1 MNFKNKVLFISLLSS
16 IALWHCRS
24 KGEPGGDTPPA
35 NPDLTVEISANP
47 TNSLPS
53 AEVTLEATVSNMGE
67 GPSPETTLRWYHSAD
82 DSLDTE
88 TDTSS
93 GMEAVGSLAAAASI
107 TIRNVIM
114 VPGEIGTNHYFA
126 CVDEVTDEADTA
138 NNCSLAATVNVVP
151 VPVPDLAVE
160 ISAGSTDVTPSEML
174 TLTATVMNM
183 GTGSSDAT
191 TLEWYLSTDDTLDT
205 DIDTRVGTPET
216 VNTLEADASQTIPNS
231 DTIMA
236 PMTAGTWYYFACV
249 DAVAD
254 DTDANNDCSSGAAVD
269 VTVPDLAVVV
279 MPSSTN
285 EVTSAELTLTATV
298 SNMGRRA
305 SDATTLR
312 WYLSNDED
320 ITTADTEQGATPT
333 GEAVGILAAGADEMV
348 SNTNTIM
355 TPMTVGTYYYGA
367 CVTQATL
374 ESNTMNNCSPGARVV
389 VTVRPVPDLSVTI
402 SASSADVAPSG
413 MLTLTATVSNT
424 GTGASPETTLRWYRS
439 DDNTLEITGANV
451 DDSQGT
457 KMVSTVAAG
466 GSVMISESMITAPSM
481 AGTWY
486 YFACVDAVAYDTDAD
501 NDCSS
506 TGAAVE
512 VTAPDLIVNSIAAS
526 SASVATSAEL
536 TLTATVMN
544 TGRRA
549 SPMTTLQWYRST
561 DMTIETSDDSTGS
574 AVDVAGLMAS
584 STSDTLSS
592 SMVTVPMT
600 AGTYYYGACV
610 TSVTHESDTT
620 NNCSSGV
627 EVVVTAPDLTVVSIS
642 ASSTSVTTSETLT
655 LTATVMNAGGAT
667 DDTSTLT
674 WYRSDDNT
682 LETTGADAD
691 DSQGTEMI
699 NALAA
704 GASQMVSDDMIT
716 APSMAG
722 TYYYFACVAPVT
734 DETDMSNDCSASP
747 ADVTVTAPDLTV
759 VSISASSTSVTT
771 SETLTLMATV
781 MNAGGATDDTSTLT
795 WYLSGDNDI
804 TTTADNT
811 SEGTETV
818 NALMMG
824 DNQAL
829 TNNVTTPMTTGAW
842 YYFACVA
849 AVTDETDESNN
860 CASVEVTVT
869 APDIDVSISASST
882 SVTTSSMLTLTAMV
896 MNTGGA
902 TDDTPTLTWYLSG
915 DNDITTTADNTS
927 EGTETV
933 NALMMG
939 DNQTLT
945 NNVTA
950 PMTTGTWYYFA
961 CVAAVTDEANESNN
975 CASVEVMVT
984 VRPAFDFTVSITRV
998 NPANVVPG
1006 GMTTLMAVVRN
1017 GGSNPSPATDLKWYR
1032 STDSSITT
1040 ADTQEGMDVDVVAL
1054 AANANSDAISNTIT
1068 VSSTAGTYYY
1078 GACVV
1083 TAASESDTNNNC
1095 SSGAAVVVS
1104 TSTSGGRL
1112 SAIEITAVDSA
1123 SNEEPIDIWSDGE
1136 TMWVAD
1142 FEDDKLYAYNLATGA
1157 RDSAKEFDLQYAA
1170 DIADLSDETPRGIW
1184 SDGITMWV
1192 SDSAADRLFA
1202 YTLATG
1208 ARDPAKEFN
1217 LHKDNSFAGAI
1228 WSDGTIIWVL
1238 QTLGGDKKLFA
1249 YVLAT
1254 GARDPDKD
1262 ITLTASNANPSGLW
1276 SDGTTFWVLDI
1287 SDNAVY
1293 SYQSNGNRDTTRNL
1307 SLASGNSNA
1316 RGIWSDGFTLW
1327 VGNEEATDNDMAEN
1341 IYAYDIRSLVTP

>member
-93 GMEAVGSLAAAASI
+93 GMKAVGSLAAAASI
-107 TIRNVIM
+107 TISNTIM

-160 ISAGSTDVTPSEML
+160 IRASSTDVAPSEML

-205 DIDTRVGTPET
+205 DVDTRVGTPET

-312 WYLSNDED
+312 WYLSDDED
-320 ITTADTEQGATPT
+320 ITTADTEQGATLT

-355 TPMTVGTYYYGA
+355 TPSTVGTYYYGA

-722 TYYYFACVAPVT
+722 TYYYFACVA
-734 DETDMSNDCSASP
+734 
-747 ADVTVTAPDLTV
+747 
-759 VSISASSTSVTT
+759 
-771 SETLTLMATV
+771 
-781 MNAGGATDDTSTLT
+781 
-795 WYLSGDNDI
+795 
-804 TTTADNT
+804 
-811 SEGTETV
+811 
-818 NALMMG
+818 
-824 DNQAL
+824 
-829 TNNVTTPMTTGAW
+829 
-842 YYFACVA
+842 

-882 SVTTSSMLTLTAMV
+882 SVVTSSMLTLTAMV